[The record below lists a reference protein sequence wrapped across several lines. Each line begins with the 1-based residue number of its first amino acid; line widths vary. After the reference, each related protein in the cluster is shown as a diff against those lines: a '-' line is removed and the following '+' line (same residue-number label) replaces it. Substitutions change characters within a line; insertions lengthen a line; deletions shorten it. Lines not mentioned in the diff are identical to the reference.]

1 MFLYPKNFFSIK
13 TPEITLLVLMPGIIT
28 MDAQGAYDLAHVLI
42 ESANKLQRKNAL
54 TITFGK
60 DS

>member
-1 MFLYPKNFFSIK
+1 MISGEFELETIND
-13 TPEITLLVLMPGIIT
+13 EITLLVLMPGIIT

>member
-1 MFLYPKNFFSIK
+1 MLEGEFELETIK
-13 TPEITLLVLMPGIIT
+13 EKITLFVLMPGIIT

-42 ESANKLQRKNAL
+42 ESANKLQRKTAP

-60 DS
+60 G